1 MVLGVAAHSS
11 EEDAEGE
18 GAEEET
24 CNVFTIAMGVWREIS
39 VLSAIT
45 QEIPE
50 PTGPCTLIEDECQD

>member
-24 CNVFTIAMGVWREIS
+24 CNVCTIAMGVWREIS

-45 QEIPE
+45 QEIP
-50 PTGPCTLIEDECQD
+50 G